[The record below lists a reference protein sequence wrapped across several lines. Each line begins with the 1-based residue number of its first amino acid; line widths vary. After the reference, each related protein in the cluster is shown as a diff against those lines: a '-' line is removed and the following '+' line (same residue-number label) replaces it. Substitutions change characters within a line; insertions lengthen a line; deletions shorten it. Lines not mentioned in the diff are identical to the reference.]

1 MIAVRAR
8 EPGQAIV
15 RTGPVG
21 AAPRTSRL
29 RTSRL
34 RTSSPRTSSLRTS
47 SPVRYRLVW
56 FGLIIAEQR
65 MLSMGNRPL
74 RIRLR
79 YVADRPAPLDRAR
92 RSSGG
97 R

>member
-1 MIAVRAR
+1 MMTVRAR

-29 RTSRL
+29 RTS
-34 RTSSPRTSSLRTS
+34 SLRTP

-65 MLSMGNRPL
+65 MLSIGNRPL

>member
-29 RTSRL
+29 RTS
-34 RTSSPRTSSLRTS
+34 

-65 MLSMGNRPL
+65 MLSIGNRPL

>member
-21 AAPRTSRL
+21 AAPRTS
-29 RTSRL
+29 SL

-65 MLSMGNRPL
+65 MLSIGNRPL

-79 YVADRPAPLDRAR
+79 YVVDRPAPLDRAR

>member
-29 RTSRL
+29 RTSR
-34 RTSSPRTSSLRTS
+34 LRTS

>member
-29 RTSRL
+29 RTSR
-34 RTSSPRTSSLRTS
+34 PRTS

-65 MLSMGNRPL
+65 MLSIGNRPL

>member
-15 RTGPVG
+15 RTGPIG

-29 RTSRL
+29 RTSR
-34 RTSSPRTSSLRTS
+34 LRTS

-65 MLSMGNRPL
+65 MLSIGNRPL

>member
-34 RTSSPRTSSLRTS
+34 RTSSP
-47 SPVRYRLVW
+47 VRYRLVW

-65 MLSMGNRPL
+65 MLSIGNRPL

>member
-21 AAPRTSRL
+21 AALRTSRL
-29 RTSRL
+29 RTSR
-34 RTSSPRTSSLRTS
+34 LRTS

-65 MLSMGNRPL
+65 MLSIGNRPL